1 MKVTQSYFWLV
12 QEEVELMSRVVDP
25 KKEINGSSI
34 SFIYRL
40 EKHRHYVMWHSPKS
54 ISARRVGIFHDRG
67 IL

>member
-1 MKVTQSYFWLV
+1 
-12 QEEVELMSRVVDP
+12 MSRVVDP